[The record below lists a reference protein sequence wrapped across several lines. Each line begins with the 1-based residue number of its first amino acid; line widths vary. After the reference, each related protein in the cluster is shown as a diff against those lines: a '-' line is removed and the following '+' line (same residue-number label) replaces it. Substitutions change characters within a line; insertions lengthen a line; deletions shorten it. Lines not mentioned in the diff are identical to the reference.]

1 MKIRKISS
9 LLVTAIFAVTVV
21 SCNNAT
27 TNEEHVDHM
36 EEGHDEMMEDHEEHM
51 EDEMDHN
58 QMDPNNHEEIQS
70 SNSGSVKSPRKSAM
84 ANVGDTH
91 VHVDYAAPSMRGRQ
105 IFGGL
110 VGYGQVWTPGAHKAT
125 TIQFYEDVMVEG
137 QLVPKGKYGLFTI
150 PGQDQWS
157 VMLNKN
163 NDMHLADD
171 YTQAD
176 DVVRFN
182 VTPEKLQEPVEQ
194 LTFEVKPE
202 EGNQGQVVLKW
213 ADVSIPFSVT
223 AKQ

>member
-1 MKIRKISS
+1 MKKTKIFTF
-9 LLVTAIFAVTVV
+9 LIAALFTVALV
-21 SCNNAT
+21 SCNNTA
-27 TNEEHVDHM
+27 TNEEHDDHM
-36 EEGHDEMMEDHEEHM
+36 KEGHDEMMEDHMEEDMPH
-51 EDEMDHN
+51 DEMDHEN
-58 QMDPNNHEEIQS
+58 HDQMQS
-70 SNSGSVKSPRKSAM
+70 SNPGSVKSPRKSAM
-84 ANVGDTH
+84 ANIGDTH

-137 QLVPKGKYGLFTI
+137 QPVSKGKYGLFTI
-150 PGQDQWS
+150 PGQDQWT

-163 NDMHLADD
+163 TDMHLADD
-171 YTQAD
+171 YTEAD

-194 LTFEVKPE
+194 LTFEVKS

-213 ADVSIPFSVT
+213 ADVNIPFSVT